1 MQNSLDFALYIFDM
15 GNVVIRNITTIESIA
30 KHYGFNEAELRFDY
44 NNYNFPLM
52 DGTISSDQ
60 YWQHV
65 AHQFEIQVTG
75 DPLAEFF
82 RPVWNEPMVEII
94 TQLRKRDKKVVCG
107 SNTYA
112 PHWEWLLAEGFLQV
126 FDELYASHEMGIS
139 KPSKQFFTRILDAE
153 QISAE
158 ETFFI
163 DDYAENTVAAEAL
176 GITAHHYEND
186 AALHNYFKAIL

>member
-82 RPVWNEPMVEII
+82 HPVWNEPVVEII
-94 TQLRKRDKKVVCG
+94 TQLRKLGKRVVCG

-112 PHWEWLLAEGFLQV
+112 SHWDYLRAEGFLEI
-126 FDELYASHEMGIS
+126 FDGEYASHEMGVS
-139 KPSKQFFTRILDAE
+139 KPSKYFFTRILDAE
-153 QISAE
+153 QVAPVN
-158 ETFFI
+158 TFFI
-163 DDYAENTVAAEAL
+163 DDILENVIAAQAL
-176 GITAHHYEND
+176 GITAHHYRDDESLED
-186 AALHNYFKAIL
+186 YFKNIL